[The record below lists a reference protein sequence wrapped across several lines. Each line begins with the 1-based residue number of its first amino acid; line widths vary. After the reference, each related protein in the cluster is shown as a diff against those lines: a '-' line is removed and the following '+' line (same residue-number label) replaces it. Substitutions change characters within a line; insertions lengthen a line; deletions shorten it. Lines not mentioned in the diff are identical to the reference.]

1 MSPVTIEAVY
11 ERVPTAPERRA
22 PARVRLGFR
31 ARFSAGEV
39 NDGTGTAG
47 SAPTP
52 RSPGAPGRG
61 PVPPRPATRAL
72 VRYRGGGPRRG
83 PREAVPNPALLG
95 YAPDGGPLPLALAGT
110 GGAGSH
116 LDLLA

>member
-31 ARFSAGEV
+31 ARFSAAEPAGGV
-39 NDGTGTAG
+39 RAPG
-47 SAPTP
+47 SARGSRAAEGPGSGGTP
-52 RSPGAPGRG
+52 RWSG
-61 PVPPRPATRAL
+61 TRAI
-72 VRYRGGGPRRG
+72 VRHRGGPPRRG
-83 PREAVPNPALLG
+83 PREAVPDPSLLG
-95 YAPDGGPLPLALAGT
+95 YAPDGGALPLDLAGS

>member
-31 ARFSAGEV
+31 ARFSAAGARDGEGAGGPAP
-39 NDGTGTAG
+39 GTRPAAPSGAG
-47 SAPTP
+47 SAP
-52 RSPGAPGRG
+52 PGS
-61 PVPPRPATRAL
+61 ATTAL
-72 VRYRGGGPRRG
+72 VRHRGGGPRRG
-83 PREAVPNPALLG
+83 PREAAPDPSLLG
-95 YAPDGGPLPLALAGT
+95 YAPDGGALPLHLAGA
-110 GGAGSH
+110 GGAGCH